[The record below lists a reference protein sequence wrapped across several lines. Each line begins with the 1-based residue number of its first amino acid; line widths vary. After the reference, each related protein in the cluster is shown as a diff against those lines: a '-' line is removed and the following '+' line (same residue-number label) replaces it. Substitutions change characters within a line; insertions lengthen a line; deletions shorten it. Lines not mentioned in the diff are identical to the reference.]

1 MFLSSFFNIGF
12 NEGSDLIQGSA
23 TEVILEQ
30 ITESLARS
38 QRCWPTVMGNLIF
51 FFLVPSNVIA
61 EECFCLTMG
70 FLFAWY
76 TMYWAGS
83 PQSGSG
89 YELLCLAALSFHAT
103 LDPEASQLYVVL
115 SCTERTELE
124 GLDSVAQHCPAHF
137 KPSQLGSS
145 SRFKLMSLSGHKL
158 TPYGNIMTVSSAQWH
173 SLWNL
178 LHPFISASRVIQPFI
193 MLI

>member
-1 MFLSSFFNIGF
+1 MFFSSFLNICF

-30 ITESLARS
+30 VTESLTS
-38 QRCWPTVMGNLIF
+38 PQRCWPTVMGNLNF
-51 FFLVPSNVIA
+51 WGFLIPSNVIA
-61 EECFCLTMG
+61 EECVCFTMG
-70 FLFAWY
+70 FLFSWY
-76 TMYWAGS
+76 TICWAGS
-83 PQSGSG
+83 PQSSSG
-89 YELLCLAALSFHAT
+89 YDLLCLAALSFHAT

-124 GLDSVAQHCPAHF
+124 VLDSVAQHCPARF
-137 KPSQLGSS
+137 KPGQLGNS

-158 TPYGNIMTVSSAQWH
+158 TPYGKILAVSSAQWH

-178 LHPFISASRVIQPFI
+178 FIPLF
-193 MLI
+193 LLLG